1 MTPGSMR
8 FHSTIIALA
17 LAAAGLAGCGKTGT
31 LERPA
36 PMFGAQATADY
47 QAQKAAEGAAKARDS
62 EIRRSEQGNQV
73 FDPIDQPATQA
84 PYAPDIPGRT
94 NPLGPGPQTLG
105 GGDTAPDR

>member
-1 MTPGSMR
+1 MR
-8 FHSTIIALA
+8 LHLSLIAI
-17 LAAAGLAGCGKTGT
+17 AAALAGCGKTGT

-36 PMFGAQATADY
+36 PMFGAQAKADY
-47 QAQKAAEGAAKARDS
+47 QAQKEADGAAKAR
-62 EIRRSEQGNQV
+62 EAAARRSEQGNTV

-94 NPLGPGPQTLG
+94 NPLGPGPQTVG